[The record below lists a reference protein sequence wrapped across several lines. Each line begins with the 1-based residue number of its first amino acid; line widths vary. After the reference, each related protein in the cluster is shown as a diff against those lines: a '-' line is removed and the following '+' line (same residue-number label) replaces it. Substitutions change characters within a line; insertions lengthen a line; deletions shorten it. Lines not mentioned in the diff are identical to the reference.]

1 MLVGLVEEEQELELE
16 EKELE
21 LEEKEL
27 VVGEKKHGMEIE

>member
-27 VVGEKKHGMEIE
+27 VVGEKKQGKEIE